1 MDGRRVASNRRYWL
15 WTLGF
20 LLLSMFVS
28 IVVGEEKHALGF
40 DPLGIPW
47 VRNAYAGLKIALGLV
62 YARAVGFRWGWV
74 LGLVGFA
81 LLVRTF
87 AEGTFTVAL
96 IGATMAY
103 RSLGPR

>member
-1 MDGRRVASNRRYWL
+1 MDGWRVTGTRSFWL
-15 WTLGF
+15 WTSGF
-20 LLLSMFVS
+20 LLVSMLVS

-47 VRNAYAGLKIALGLV
+47 VRNAYAGLKIALGLG
-62 YARAVGFRWGWV
+62 YARAVGYRWGWV
-74 LGLVGFA
+74 VGLVGFA

-96 IGATMAY
+96 IGAAMAHRTQE
-103 RSLGPR
+103 RS

>member
-1 MDGRRVASNRRYWL
+1 MDGGLIVSTRRFWL

-20 LLLSMFVS
+20 LLVSMFIS

-47 VRNAYAGLKIALGLV
+47 VRNAYAALKIALGLG
-62 YARAVGFRWGWV
+62 YARAVGFRWMWV

-81 LLVRTF
+81 LLIRTV

-103 RSLGPR
+103 RTVGKK

>member
-1 MDGRRVASNRRYWL
+1 MDGGQIGTARSFWL
-15 WTLGF
+15 WSLSF
-20 LLLSMFVS
+20 LLVSMFVS

-47 VRNAYAGLKIALGLV
+47 VRNAYAGLKIALGLG
-62 YARAVGFRWGWV
+62 YARAVGFRWSWV

-96 IGATMAY
+96 IGAAMAY
-103 RSLGPR
+103 RTLGRS